1 MENLSTLTL
10 RLPEKL
16 SPTRLCEAF
25 DGRLEFARIETR
37 HFTFWDTF
45 EWGVWFGGCLLFSEG
60 EEFRLC
66 EKDEGWIGPEL
77 SREQIGGA
85 RPRFARDFKLMRES
99 LSRLLGLRGLTPLV
113 SGTFRIRSAELRN
126 ESGKIICRLDLGE
139 MSQRRSREVLL
150 RYCRVLPLRGYEA
163 DAEPVAG
170 VIVGIGAEPAC
181 ESPVELLFK
190 NAGTPPRE
198 YTLRP
203 AFGLAAESSARNALG
218 GIVREMLALA
228 RSNEPG
234 ILRDIDTEFLHDYRI
249 CIRKIRS
256 ALGLIKEV
264 YADED
269 IRRIRTALGDL
280 ARATNRLRDLDVYLL
295 SREEYLSLLPPD
307 FQPALEEMFRDFEC
321 ERSAALRKVSS
332 HLRSPS
338 RCLLIGALDGFFRED
353 ASHPP
358 SAASERPIGLLV
370 SQSIYKRFKKV
381 RKIAGRI
388 GPDTPDEGLHDLRI
402 QCKKLRYLM
411 EFFTELIP
419 QDHSDAMEKPLRR
432 LQSRLGEFND
442 SSVQETA
449 LLEYW
454 KRKHSAIGGANGLA
468 LSLGGLV
475 SILYYRRKQHR
486 DKIQEA
492 IATFRCTSTAELFK
506 QTFQHRDQV
515 PAKLA
520 LP

>member
-198 YTLRP
+198 NTLRP
-203 AFGLAAESSARNALG
+203 A
-218 GIVREMLALA
+218 LAL
-228 RSNEPG
+228 
-234 ILRDIDTEFLHDYRI
+234 LRRALPEM
-249 CIRKIRS
+249 RS
-256 ALGLIKEV
+256 AGSC
-264 YADED
+264 
-269 IRRIRTALGDL
+269 
-280 ARATNRLRDLDVYLL
+280 ARCWLLRAATNRG
-295 SREEYLSLLPPD
+295 SCATSTPS
-307 FQPALEEMFRDFEC
+307 FSTTTGSAFG
-321 ERSAALRKVSS
+321 RSARHWA
-332 HLRSPS
+332 
-338 RCLLIGALDGFFRED
+338 
-353 ASHPP
+353 
-358 SAASERPIGLLV
+358 
-370 SQSIYKRFKKV
+370 
-381 RKIAGRI
+381 
-388 GPDTPDEGLHDLRI
+388 
-402 QCKKLRYLM
+402 
-411 EFFTELIP
+411 
-419 QDHSDAMEKPLRR
+419 
-432 LQSRLGEFND
+432 
-442 SSVQETA
+442 
-449 LLEYW
+449 
-454 KRKHSAIGGANGLA
+454 
-468 LSLGGLV
+468 
-475 SILYYRRKQHR
+475 
-486 DKIQEA
+486 
-492 IATFRCTSTAELFK
+492 
-506 QTFQHRDQV
+506 
-515 PAKLA
+515 
-520 LP
+520 